1 MHSCLNDKEK
11 ENSKT
16 IDFLVTD
23 SIQLQQ
29 KIKLLIDMNSTFV
42 KESEW
47 NPSILEQEKRI
58 VKNLQGSLVKNFQ
71 NILTDFGT
79 VESDI
84 KSIHQS
90 KTIRSAEIFLG
101 RTLDSAEKQNIVN
114 DPQVS
119 LVSCLKLILNLI

>member
-1 MHSCLNDKEK
+1 MHSCLNEKEK
-11 ENSKT
+11 ENSKL
-16 IDFLVTD
+16 IDLLVTE

-42 KESEW
+42 KESDW
-47 NPSILEQEKRI
+47 NPSLLEQEKRI

-101 RTLDSAEKQNIVN
+101 RTLDPAEKQNIVN
-114 DPQVS
+114 DPQVG
-119 LVSCLKLILNLI
+119 